1 MALSPTKGTIY
12 ENSGAVLMARA
23 TGNSGAAVTQASLS
37 SITYK
42 VFDASSTTPYTAIAS
57 GTLTI
62 GSVIFDTLQ
71 TGAPWTADSTG
82 YNFLWTAPASA
93 FANLSSGLNPDQH
106 TYRVEILFTPTS
118 GEVFWAVFELTGLV
132 IRSV

>member
-1 MALSPTKGTIY
+1 MTGPTKGTIY
-12 ENSGAVLMARA
+12 ENGGAVLMARI
-23 TGNSGAAVTQASLS
+23 TGASGAAITQSSLS

-42 VFDASSTTPYTAIAS
+42 VFDASSKTPYDLLTS
-57 GTLTI
+57 GTITI
-62 GSVIFDTLQ
+62 GSVIYDTLQ

-93 FANLSSGLNPDQH
+93 FPNLSNGLNPDQH
-106 TYRVEILFTPTS
+106 LYRVEILFTPAS